1 MGRSRRDRALLL
13 TGMMGSGKS
22 SVGRALARRLAWKFI
37 DTDERIE
44 ALRGLAVHEIFTRDG
59 EAAFRELERRVV
71 RELPKREV
79 VIALGGGAVVD
90 PRNHRELQRRGVT
103 VWLDAR
109 PETLAER
116 LGDDPQRPV
125 LTGATGTERI
135 ERLRR
140 LQTERRKAY
149 AGAEVRVATDGL
161 TVEQVS
167 AAVLHALGWEAAA

>member
-1 MGRSRRDRALLL
+1 
-13 TGMMGSGKS
+13 MMGSGKS

-37 DTDERIE
+37 DTDQRVE
-44 ALRGLAVHEIFTRDG
+44 ALRGLALHEIFARDG
-59 EAAFRELERRVV
+59 EAAFRELERGVL
-71 RELPKREV
+71 RELPKREA

-90 PRNHRELQRRGVT
+90 PGNHRELQSRGVM

-116 LGDDPQRPV
+116 LGDDPYRP
-125 LTGATGTERI
+125 LLAGATGAERI
-135 ERLRR
+135 KRLRQ
-140 LQTERRKAY
+140 LQTERREAY
-149 AGAEVRVATDGL
+149 ARAEVRIATDGL